1 MTGSVDTL
9 SAGMT
14 KVNDIIDDL
23 ASTDNGLGASCIGI
37 EDSAGNMSATN
48 VEDALAEI
56 YTDFSTTRTLAETL
70 DEDPDSTVDLT
81 WGYTAGVIR
90 YGTTVTSIAAGTV
103 LLTDDATNY
112 VEVNSSGTVSANTTS
127 FTAGRMPLRIVVAS
141 GGAQTTSTDKRAWYV
156 GATSYQSAPLTNHGI
171 LVASGTDNFK
181 SLGAATN
188 GQLPIGSTGADP
200 VLAALTGTADQIT
213 VTNGAGTITLS
224 TPQSINTTSS
234 PQFAGVTLGNEGLH
248 LLDTNASHDL
258 IIKPGSDLTADR
270 IFTITTGDA
279 ARTLSMAGNLTVTN
293 TGIAMIGDGGTTK
306 AYFYQNTAP
315 TGWTIDATPAD
326 ALLAVK
332 GGSAAYNA
340 NGGTQ
345 QGTWT
350 QPNHLHSTGDVTL
363 TAAQSGVPAHT
374 HPHTHTVSYGSA
386 DVGTVKAAFVENNTE
401 TGTMNTGTDATA
413 NATAAAAEAHN
424 HGNTGNGATANTW
437 RPLAQVGIIC
447 TLNA

>member
-1 MTGSVDTL
+1 MSLTKVTMTGSVDTL

-37 EDSAGNMSATN
+37 EDSAGNMSAIN

-156 GATSYQSAPLTNHGI
+156 GATSYQSASLTNHGI

-234 PQFAGVTLGNEGLH
+234 PQFAGL
-248 LLDTNASHDL
+248 A
-258 IIKPGSDLTADR
+258 LTQGDYKG
-270 IFTITTGDA
+270 TITIGG
-279 ARTLSMAGNLTVTN
+279 TLSENAALSIPASGAASFM
-293 TGIAMIGDGGTTK
+293 MGDSEATK
-306 AYFYQNTAP
+306 CWFYQDAAP
-315 TGWTIDATPAD
+315 TGWTIDSSAAD

-386 DVGTVKAAFVENNTE
+386 DVGTVRAAFVENNTE
-401 TGTMNTGTDATA
+401 TGTINTGTDATA

>member
-1 MTGSVDTL
+1 MSLTKVTMTGSVDTL

-23 ASTDNGLGASCIGI
+23 ASTDNGLGASCVGV

-90 YGTTVTSIAAGTV
+90 YGTTVTSIAAGTI

-156 GATSYQSAPLTNHGI
+156 GATSYQSASLTNHGI
-171 LVASGTDNFK
+171 LVASGTDHFK

-200 VLAALTGTADQIT
+200 VLATITGTANEVT

-224 TPQSINTTSS
+224 IPSAAVMTFANT
-234 PQFAGVTLGNEGLH
+234 GLH
-248 LLDTNASHDL
+248 LLDTNADHDA
-258 IIKPGSDLTADR
+258 IMQCASDLTADR
-270 IFTITTGDA
+270 AIYFKPGDSAATIMLGDSSA
-279 ARTLSMAGNLTVTN
+279 
-293 TGIAMIGDGGTTK
+293 TK
-306 AYFYQNTAP
+306 AWFHQNTAP
-315 TGWTIDATPAD
+315 TGWTIVDD
-326 ALLAVK
+326 VNESLLACVK
-332 GGSAAYNA
+332 QGSGAGTTYTTGGSE
-340 NGGTQ
+340 

-350 QPNHLHSTGDVTL
+350 QPNHVHATSGHTL
-363 TAAQSGVPAHT
+363 TTDEIPAHT
-374 HPHTHTVSYGSA
+374 HYVSNT
-386 DVGTVKAAFVENNTE
+386 DVGSVGDEYKLGASGTTYINKEGWSGDYAYTLTGSGTTPTIGPTSAAGGGQSHT
-401 TGTMNTGTDATA
+401 
-413 NATAAAAEAHN
+413 

-437 RPLAQVGIIC
+437 RPLAKGGIIC
-447 TLNA
+447 VLG

>member
-1 MTGSVDTL
+1 MSLTKVTMTGSVDTL

-234 PQFAGVTLGNEGLH
+234 PQFAGV
-248 LLDTNASHDL
+248 A
-258 IIKPGSDLTADR
+258 LTQGDYKG
-270 IFTITTGDA
+270 TITIGG
-279 ARTLSMAGNLTVTN
+279 TLSENAALSIPASGAASFM
-293 TGIAMIGDGGTTK
+293 MGDSEATK
-306 AYFYQNTAP
+306 CWFYQDAAP
-315 TGWTIDATPAD
+315 TGWTIVDD
-326 ALLAVK
+326 VNESLLACVK
-332 GGSAAYNA
+332 QGSGAGTTYTTGGSE
-340 NGGTQ
+340 

-350 QPNHLHSTGDVTL
+350 QPNHVHGTSGHSLTTDEIPAHPHYVANTDVGSVGDEYKLGASGTTYINKEGWTGDYGYTLTGSNTTPTIGPTSSTGGG
-363 TAAQSGVPAHT
+363 QSHT
-374 HPHTHTVSYGSA
+374 HG
-386 DVGTVKAAFVENNTE
+386 D
-401 TGTMNTGTDATA
+401 
-413 NATAAAAEAHN
+413 
-424 HGNTGNGATANTW
+424 TGNGATANTW

-447 TLNA
+447 TLN